1 MAHRNARLTPLTR
14 LELVREVD
22 AGWPQAE
29 VARHFRVSRHTVAKW
44 LGRFRAEGAA
54 GLEDRSSAPRA
65 HPRRTPPE
73 LERRICAVRRTQGF
87 GPHRIQ
93 WALGVA
99 RSTVYAVLRRRGLN
113 RLDRLHR
120 VTREPVRYEHD
131 APGDLLHLDVKK
143 LGRVPEGGGKRMA
156 PGFAETRSGP
166 HSRRSLG
173 LEYLHVAVDDH
184 SRYAYVSVL
193 PDERS
198 ASCAA
203 FLEQALAAFR
213 RRGVRVRRVLTD
225 NAKAYTVAR
234 SFHGAAAAADVR
246 LSHTR
251 PYRPQ
256 TNGKAERF
264 IQILQKPVRAA
275 MTASSSASNCSSTPT
290 TSVSGRTSI
299 GNLTAK
305 PATPSTPCSTAWR
318 RSTLRRTELQGPT
331 GRSRRFSS
339 PRTRN
344 SSSTTGAPMWRS
356 ASAVTSSRG
365 LRPSR
370 AGLRSSA
377 R

>member
-131 APGDLLHLDVKK
+131 APG
-143 LGRVPEGGGKRMA
+143 
-156 PGFAETRSGP
+156 T
-166 HSRRSLG
+166 
-173 LEYLHVAVDDH
+173 
-184 SRYAYVSVL
+184 
-193 PDERS
+193 
-198 ASCAA
+198 CC
-203 FLEQALAAFR
+203 
-213 RRGVRVRRVLTD
+213 
-225 NAKAYTVAR
+225 
-234 SFHGAAAAADVR
+234 
-246 LSHTR
+246 
-251 PYRPQ
+251 
-256 TNGKAERF
+256 
-264 IQILQKPVRAA
+264 I
-275 MTASSSASNCSSTPT
+275 ST
-290 TSVSGRTSI
+290 
-299 GNLTAK
+299 
-305 PATPSTPCSTAWR
+305 
-318 RSTLRRTELQGPT
+318 
-331 GRSRRFSS
+331 
-339 PRTRN
+339 
-344 SSSTTGAPMWRS
+344 
-356 ASAVTSSRG
+356 
-365 LRPSR
+365 
-370 AGLRSSA
+370 
-377 R
+377 

>member
-14 LELVREVD
+14 LELVREVA

-29 VARHFRVSRHTVAKW
+29 VARRFRVSRHTVAKW
-44 LGRFRAEGAA
+44 LRRFREEGAA
-54 GLEDRSSAPRA
+54 GLDDRRSAPRS

-99 RSTVYAVLRRRGLN
+99 RSTVYAVLKRHGLH

-120 VTREPVRYEHD
+120 VTREPVRYEH
-131 APGDLLHLDVKK
+131 AVAGDLLHLDVKK
-143 LGRVPEGGGKRMA
+143 LGRIPEGGGKRIA

-166 HSRRSLG
+166 RPGRSLG

-184 SRYAYVSVL
+184 SRYAYVAAL
-193 PDERS
+193 PDER
-198 ASCAA
+198 AATCAT
-203 FLEQALAAFR
+203 FLERALAAFC
-213 RRGVRVRRVLTD
+213 RRGVRVRGVLTD

-234 SFHGAAAAADVR
+234 RFLEAAAAADVQ

-264 IQILQKPVRAA
+264 IQILQDEWAYARPYRSNAERLRELPRWLYRYNHRRPHGGVGGAVP
-275 MTASSSASNCSSTPT
+275 AS
-290 TSVSGRTSI
+290 R
-299 GNLTAK
+299 L
-305 PATPSTPCSTAWR
+305 
-318 RSTLRRTELQGPT
+318 
-331 GRSRRFSS
+331 
-339 PRTRN
+339 
-344 SSSTTGAPMWRS
+344 
-356 ASAVTSSRG
+356 
-365 LRPSR
+365 
-370 AGLRSSA
+370 
-377 R
+377 

>member
-193 PDERS
+193 PDERG

-225 NAKAYTVAR
+225 NAKAYTVAPQLPR
-234 SFHGAAAAADVR
+234 RRRRRRRAAVAHAALPPADERQSRAFHPD
-246 LSHTR
+246 
-251 PYRPQ
+251 P
-256 TNGKAERF
+256 AER
-264 IQILQKPVRAA
+264 V
-275 MTASSSASNCSSTPT
+275 
-290 TSVSGRTSI
+290 
-299 GNLTAK
+299 
-305 PATPSTPCSTAWR
+305 
-318 RSTLRRTELQGPT
+318 
-331 GRSRRFSS
+331 
-339 PRTRN
+339 
-344 SSSTTGAPMWRS
+344 
-356 ASAVTSSRG
+356 G
-365 LRPSR
+365 LRPPLPLQRR
-370 AGLRSSA
+370 AAAPAPTLALPLQSPPTA
-377 R
+377 RRRRRGRPRLPPVNNLPG

>member
-65 HPRRTPPE
+65 HLRRTPPE

-156 PGFAETRSGP
+156 PDFAETRSGP

-193 PDERS
+193 PDERG

-264 IQILQKPVRAA
+264 IQILQNEWAYARPYRSNAERLRQLPRWLYRYNHRRPHGGVGGAVP
-275 MTASSSASNCSSTPT
+275 AS
-290 TSVSGRTSI
+290 R
-299 GNLTAK
+299 L
-305 PATPSTPCSTAWR
+305 
-318 RSTLRRTELQGPT
+318 
-331 GRSRRFSS
+331 
-339 PRTRN
+339 
-344 SSSTTGAPMWRS
+344 
-356 ASAVTSSRG
+356 
-365 LRPSR
+365 
-370 AGLRSSA
+370 
-377 R
+377 

>member
-14 LELVREVD
+14 FELVREVD
-22 AGWPQAE
+22 AGWTQTE
-29 VARHFRVSRHTVAKW
+29 VARRFRVSRQTVRKW
-44 LGRFRAEGAA
+44 LRRFREEGVA
-54 GLEDRSSAPRA
+54 GLDDRSSAPRS
-65 HPRRTPPE
+65 HPRGTPAE

-113 RLDRLHR
+113 RLVRLHR
-120 VTREPVRYEHD
+120 VTRKVVRYEHP
-131 APGDLLHLDVKK
+131 ASGDLLHLDVKK
-143 LGRVPEGGGKRMA
+143 LGRIPDGGGKRFA

-184 SRYAYVSVL
+184 SRYAYVAVL
-193 PDERS
+193 PDERA

-203 FLEQALAAFR
+203 FLEQALAAFS
-213 RRGVRVRRVLTD
+213 RRGVRVRGVLTD

-234 SFHGAAAAADVR
+234 SFRDAAATAGVR

-264 IQILQKPVRAA
+264 IQILQDEWAYARPYRSNAERLHQLPRWLYRYNHRRPHGGVGGAVP
-275 MTASSSASNCSSTPT
+275 AS
-290 TSVSGRTSI
+290 R
-299 GNLTAK
+299 L
-305 PATPSTPCSTAWR
+305 
-318 RSTLRRTELQGPT
+318 
-331 GRSRRFSS
+331 
-339 PRTRN
+339 
-344 SSSTTGAPMWRS
+344 
-356 ASAVTSSRG
+356 
-365 LRPSR
+365 
-370 AGLRSSA
+370 
-377 R
+377 

>member
-120 VTREPVRYEHD
+120 VTREPVCYEHD
-131 APGDLLHLDVKK
+131 APGELLHLDVKK

-173 LEYLHVAVDDH
+173 LEYRHVAVDAH

-193 PDERS
+193 PDERG

-225 NAKAYTVAR
+225 HAQAYTVAR

-246 LSHTR
+246 PVAHAALPPADERQSRAFH
-251 PYRPQ
+251 PDP
-256 TNGKAERF
+256 AER
-264 IQILQKPVRAA
+264 V
-275 MTASSSASNCSSTPT
+275 
-290 TSVSGRTSI
+290 
-299 GNLTAK
+299 
-305 PATPSTPCSTAWR
+305 
-318 RSTLRRTELQGPT
+318 
-331 GRSRRFSS
+331 
-339 PRTRN
+339 
-344 SSSTTGAPMWRS
+344 
-356 ASAVTSSRG
+356 G
-365 LRPSR
+365 LRPPLPLQRR
-370 AGLRSSA
+370 AAAPAPTLALPLQSPPTA
-377 R
+377 RRPRRGRPRLPPVNNVPGKYN